1 MFRSGRPTRAVRAFA
16 TCATAALL
24 SASAGAGV
32 ASADTASFAST
43 GGEQTFVVPAGVSA
57 LQVTA
62 VGARGGGMFG
72 GFGAVA
78 RATVPVTPG
87 QTLFVN
93 VGGNG
98 TAGDLE
104 GNETGPAGGFNGG
117 GSGGRGSIAF
127 HSGDSGGGATDVRS
141 FSRSQPSSLGTRLVV
156 AGGGGGG
163 NDLGTAGG
171 AAGSPGATGGPIPS
185 SQPYCT
191 GGNGGAPGTASAGGP
206 GGARGKTGAPPTAYD
221 GIEGTDGQLGDGG
234 SGGGDALGGGGGGG
248 GGLFGGGGGASATGD
263 HSVYTVCTP
272 GGGGGGSSGFVAS
285 ATSTSVSADTSGVPS
300 LTLEWTA
307 ASAPPPSG
315 PGGDAVRPAVTA
327 LSLSRTAFVAAN
339 FGPSAVA
346 AAKVGTTVSYR
357 LSEAARVTFTVEKPK
372 PGIRRGGRCVKR
384 TRKAP
389 ANAKK
394 CTRWVQV
401 KGSFAQDAKAGA
413 NSIRFM
419 GRLRGRALRRGSYR
433 LVLKAKDAAGNATA
447 KPLRRGFR
455 IV

>member
-1 MFRSGRPTRAVRAFA
+1 MARTGKQTYAVKTLA
-16 TCATAALL
+16 TCATAVLL
-24 SASAGAGV
+24 SAAGAGV
-32 ASADTASFAST
+32 ASAETATFAST
-43 GGEQTFVVPAGVSA
+43 GAEQPFTVPAGVTS

-62 VGARGGGMFG
+62 VGGRGGGGLG

-87 QTLFVN
+87 QALFVN

-98 TAGDLE
+98 VAAELNDQGTPA
-104 GNETGPAGGFNGG
+104 AGGFNGG
-117 GSGGRGSIAF
+117 GSGGSGSHVF
-127 HSGDSGGGATDVRS
+127 NPGDSGGGATDVRS
-141 FSRSQPSSLGTRLVV
+141 FSRNLPTSLGTRLVV

-163 NDLGTAGG
+163 NSLGTAGG
-171 AAGSPGATGGPIPS
+171 AAGSPGATGALAPNS
-185 SQPYCT
+185 LPYCT
-191 GGNGGAPGTASAGGP
+191 GGNGGSPGTAGAGGP
-206 GGARGKTGAPPTAYD
+206 GGARGQFGVPLEPKGTA
-221 GIEGTDGQLGDGG
+221 GTDGQIGEGG
-234 SGGGDALGGGGGGG
+234 SGGGDPYGGGGGGG
-248 GGLFGGGGGASATGD
+248 GGLFGGGGGASANGD
-263 HSVYTVCTP
+263 YNFQTICRA

-285 ATSTSVSADTSGVPS
+285 ATGTSISPDTSGVPS

-307 ASAPPPSG
+307 GPAAPPSG
-315 PGGDAVRPAVTA
+315 PGGRDAVAPTLSA

-346 AAKVGTTVSYR
+346 AAKVGTVVSYR
-357 LSEAARVTFTVEKPK
+357 LSEAARVTFTVERPK

-389 ANAKK
+389 ANAKP
-394 CTRWVQV
+394 CTRWVKV
-401 KGSFAQDAKAGA
+401 KGSFADDGAAGA

-433 LVLKAKDAAGNATA
+433 LVLTARDAAGNKTA
-447 KPLRRGFR
+447 KPARRSFR